1 MSRDIDPRD
10 IDRDRPQPERGGR
23 GNSEFVQAEVG
34 SSSQEPLTRDLD
46 LPRGRT
52 RERVERS
59 AWSGDLRGS
68 EVDVL
73 ATVGAFRVVPV
84 EELRRPDDGPQRHR
98 QDVEN
103 LKREGLVRTMPYVV
117 GRERTTLVTLTDR
130 GCSVL
135 NESRRDRDGE
145 ASQAFYSGI
154 AKPSELAHDARV
166 HQAYEA
172 GCERVRDRGSA
183 VRRIVLEQEMKRDYQ
198 QFLQAPNR
206 GRGRSTRRPPRHA
219 EEIARWAH
227 ERQLP
232 VADEHVQFP
241 DVRLE
246 CETPDGRREYEDVEV
261 MTPHY
266 RGAHAA
272 AKVRAGFT
280 RYGAIGARLSGAGSG
295 SRAGRARDARLAEE
309 MLS

>member
-10 IDRDRPQPERGGR
+10 LEQERPQPERGGR
-23 GNSEFVQAEVG
+23 GSSEVVAADGG
-34 SSSQEPLTRDLD
+34 SPSQEPLTRDLD
-46 LPRGRT
+46 LPRGPS
-52 RERVERS
+52 RERVYRK

-73 ATVGAFRVVPV
+73 ATVGAFRVVPI
-84 EELRRPDDGPQRHR
+84 EELHRPEDGPQRHR
-98 QDVEN
+98 RDVEY
-103 LKREGLVRTMPYVV
+103 LKGEGLVHTMPYVV

-130 GCSVL
+130 GCSLL
-135 NESRRDRDGE
+135 NQSRRHRDVE
-145 ASQAFYSGI
+145 TPQAFYAGV
-154 AKPSELAHDARV
+154 AKPRELAHDARV
-166 HQAYEA
+166 HQAYVA
-172 GCERVRDRGSA
+172 ACERVSGRGSV
-183 VRRIVLEQEMKRDYQ
+183 VRRVVLEQEMKRDYQ
-198 QFLQAPNR
+198 RFLQAPNR
-206 GRGRSTRRPPRHA
+206 GRGRSTGRPARDA

-232 VADEHVQFP
+232 VEDEHVQFP

-246 CETPDGRREYEDVEV
+246 CETPDGRRDYEDVEV

-280 RYGAIGARLSGAGSG
+280 RYGAIGARLSGARSG

-309 MLS
+309 MLP